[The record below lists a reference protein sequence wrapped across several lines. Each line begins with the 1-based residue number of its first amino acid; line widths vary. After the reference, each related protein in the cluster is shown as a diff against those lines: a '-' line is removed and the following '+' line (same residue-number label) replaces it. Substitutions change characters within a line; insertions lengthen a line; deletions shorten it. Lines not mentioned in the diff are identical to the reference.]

1 MRDEKRFWDRF
12 SHIYTKFVSDSD
24 RTYDEAAAL
33 IAPYIEPGMRVL
45 ELACGTGQFTLRL
58 ASLACEWYATD
69 FSAAM
74 LGRAARRARSRGA
87 AFGVADAYNLALP
100 DASFDAV
107 LIGNALHIMPLAER
121 AAASIRRVLKPGG
134 LLFAPTFVRSGV
146 PANAAHIRFIR
157 ALGLRVYNNF
167 DAASLREWLAGQGF
181 ELIESEIAGG
191 ERKPM
196 CCAIARLR

>member
-33 IAPYIEPGMRVL
+33 IAPYVEPGMRVL

-58 ASLACEWYATD
+58 ASLAGEWYATD

-74 LGRAARRARSRGA
+74 LGRAARRAGSRGA
-87 AFGVADAYNLALP
+87 AFGVADAFNLALP

-107 LIGNALHIMPLAER
+107 LIDPPYALGPEPAE
-121 AAASIRRVLKPGG
+121 A
-134 LLFAPTFVRSGV
+134 LLEAL
-146 PANAAHIRFIR
+146 AAHSLLASGAI
-157 ALGLRVYNNF
+157 ALFEHRSDLPG
-167 DAASLREWLAGQGF
+167 AHPQGF
-181 ELIESEIAGG
+181 EIVREKRYGTTTVDVLQLVDETN
-191 ERKPM
+191 
-196 CCAIARLR
+196 

>member
-58 ASLACEWYATD
+58 ASLAGEWYATD

-74 LGRAARRARSRGA
+74 LGRAARRAGSRGA

-107 LIGNALHIMPLAER
+107 LIGNALHIMPEPER
-121 AAASIRRVLKPGG
+121 AAASPY
-134 LLFAPTFVRSGV
+134 
-146 PANAAHIRFIR
+146 AA
-157 ALGLRVYNNF
+157 
-167 DAASLREWLAGQGF
+167 
-181 ELIESEIAGG
+181 
-191 ERKPM
+191 
-196 CCAIARLR
+196 C